1 MTQAQRRVTR
11 YKLIN
16 MENFYSETIPD
27 TGFDQEDNKP
37 FQFKRF
43 LIELI
48 QTIIISALLYLAIDA
63 ISARIQVLSISM
75 QPTLFEKDFVLV
87 NKVVYKLDQPE
98 YGDVIV
104 FRYPPNPETTPYIKR
119 VIGLPG
125 DTVRITN
132 GKVFVNDQPMVEP
145 YISAPPDYNGQW
157 FVGDNEL
164 FVLGDN
170 RNNSSDSHHWGMVP
184 IENVIGKAEFVYWP
198 IDHWQVLH
206 MEAAVAASP

>member
-1 MTQAQRRVTR
+1 
-11 YKLIN
+11 
-16 MENFYSETIPD
+16 MEHFYTESYPEID
-27 TGFDQEDNKP
+27 KNQEEERP

-43 LIELI
+43 LVELL

-75 QPTLFEKDFVLV
+75 QPTLYEKDFVLV
-87 NKVVYKLDQPE
+87 NKVTYKLGIPE
-98 YGDVIV
+98 RGDVIV

-132 GKVFVNDQPMVEP
+132 GKVFVNDQPTIET
-145 YISAPPDYNGQW
+145 YIAAPPDYNGQW
-157 FVGDNEL
+157 VVDENEL

-184 IENVIGKAEFVYWP
+184 FENVIGKAEFVYWP
-198 IDHWQVLH
+198 IEHWQVLH
-206 MEAAVAASP
+206 MQAAVAASQ

>member
-1 MTQAQRRVTR
+1 
-11 YKLIN
+11 

>member
-1 MTQAQRRVTR
+1 
-11 YKLIN
+11 
-16 MENFYSETIPD
+16 MEKFYSEAIPD
-27 TGFDQEDNKP
+27 PGFDQDDNKP

-48 QTIIISALLYLAIDA
+48 QTVIISALLYLAIDA

-87 NKVVYKLDQPE
+87 NKVVYKIGQPE

-184 IENVIGKAEFVYWP
+184 VENVIGKAEFVYWP
-198 IDHWQVLH
+198 IDHWQILH
-206 MEAAVAASP
+206 IEAAVAASP

>member
-1 MTQAQRRVTR
+1 
-11 YKLIN
+11 
-16 MENFYSETIPD
+16 MEQFFTESTPDFELDPSE
-27 TGFDQEDNKP
+27 GNS
-37 FQFKRF
+37 FQVKRF
-43 LIELI
+43 LVELI

-75 QPTLFEKDFVLV
+75 QPTLYEKDFVLV
-87 NKVVYKLDQPE
+87 NKVVYKVDTPE
-98 YGDVIV
+98 RGDVIV

-132 GKVFVNDQPMVEP
+132 GRVFVNDQPMIEP
-145 YISAPPDYNGQW
+145 YIAAPPDYNGQW
-157 FVGDNEL
+157 FIGDGEL

-184 IENVIGKAEFVYWP
+184 LENVIGKAEFVYWP
-198 IDHWQVLH
+198 AEHWQVLH
-206 MEAAVAASP
+206 MQAAVAASP

>member
-1 MTQAQRRVTR
+1 MTLAQRRVIR
-11 YKLIN
+11 YKSFN

-27 TGFDQEDNKP
+27 IGFDQEDNKP

-48 QTIIISALLYLAIDA
+48 QTVIISALLYLAIDA

-87 NKVVYKLDQPE
+87 NKVVYKIGEPE

-184 IENVIGKAEFVYWP
+184 VENVIGKAEFVYWP
-198 IDHWQVLH
+198 VEHWQVLH